1 MNWKRLRDSLTYE
14 EVKAITNSINV
25 NLPEDYCKLIGPI
38 NGGALVDTVCN
49 VPGVGAVSYG
59 SNISLSPN
67 ARTNALVLY
76 EQFKEKAL
84 FPFGNVGNGD
94 YFCFDLSENVIVLYQ
109 HENDKVVPVCKSFTV
124 FLNLLEESSK
134 KHL

>member
-1 MNWKRLRDSLTYE
+1 MNWKRLRNPLTYE
-14 EVKAITNSINV
+14 EVKAIINSIHV
-25 NLPEDYCKLIGPI
+25 NLPEDYCNLIGPI

-49 VPGVGAVSYG
+49 VPGVGAVPYG

-76 EQFKEKAL
+76 EQFKENAL

-94 YFCFDLSENVIVLYQ
+94 YFCFDLNENIVVLYQ
-109 HENDKVVPVCKSFTV
+109 HEKDKTVPICKSFAE
-124 FLNLLEESSK
+124 FLDMLKEC
-134 KHL
+134 